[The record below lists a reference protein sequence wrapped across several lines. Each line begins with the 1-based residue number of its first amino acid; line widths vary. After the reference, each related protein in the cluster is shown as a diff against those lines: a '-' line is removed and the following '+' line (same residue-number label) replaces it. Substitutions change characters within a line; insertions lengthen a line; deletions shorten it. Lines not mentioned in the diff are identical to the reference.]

1 MATPY
6 ERMAITRMAT
16 NILSF
21 GVSAIGAWWFGAW
34 GGALV
39 LSFAAWLGQRKR
51 ASFVAAEVGALAGW
65 VLVEPSW
72 TRCLLVLVGSV
83 VLVVLSSVRA
93 PRGRALAD
101 DARSW
106 GLGLGLFVAAAFEWA
121 SRRGAVTSASPGATA
136 AVAWLILCAWFVAV
150 SLGLVTEGFTS
161 QVSGPPSLRAA
172 AARGGVARNAAAAAL
187 ATAADFALFH
197 ALLRVAPPGMA
208 TLGGCALGSVVNF
221 SINRNWAFDSRGP
234 LTAVAWRYAW
244 VSGASAAV
252 NAAAVSLALLEPSV
266 TPSVAWLVA
275 RTLGFLAWN
284 YPMQRDHVF
293 GHRA

>member
-1 MATPY
+1 
-6 ERMAITRMAT
+6 
-16 NILSF
+16 
-21 GVSAIGAWWFGAW
+21 
-34 GGALV
+34 
-39 LSFAAWLGQRKR
+39 
-51 ASFVAAEVGALAGW
+51 
-65 VLVEPSW
+65 
-72 TRCLLVLVGSV
+72 VLVGSV
-83 VLVVLSSVRA
+83 VLVVLSSVRGQ
-93 PRGRALAD
+93 RGRTLAE
-101 DARSW
+101 DARAW
-106 GLGLGLFVAAAFEWA
+106 GLGLGVFIAAAFEWA
-121 SRRGAVTSASPGATA
+121 SRRGAVANASPGTSA

-150 SLGLVTEGFTS
+150 SLGLVTEGFAS
-161 QVSGPPSLRAA
+161 QASAPPSLRAA

-187 ATAADFALFH
+187 ATAADFMLFH

-221 SINRNWAFDSRGP
+221 SINRSWAFDSRGP